1 MNVTAF
7 HKQNKDLV
15 TGKGWDYEEH
25 NFTIML
31 HLLVLTR
38 MNRWVCK
45 ESFKEF
51 LIRLFLIRDQPVQD
65 SFELFLENEVLIS
78 GELGEKHFE
87 FTLSDLLAFTGFA
100 REELK
105 FHVWGTTDEFIRD
118 YQKITYDVWA
128 EESEAGELLDTSED
142 FFLMTSAMNYDLY
155 EIQNLSLNFKKD
167 LSTLID
173 QEFSEINR
181 LVEFL
186 SRKVPKEFFSE
197 YQHSN
202 QKILKEYNYAFTDQD
217 TLFFD
222 PLKEFYPARIRKILE
237 FFIPKDNPSLRA
249 YLNNRGSADSV
260 TNELRAFLKY
270 IKFGFGVKY
279 GLIHLSENPADFQ
292 SCFDPRFENG
302 ELASSIS
309 DEFGSSTSEIFN
321 RCRMVFWLHLL
332 PKT

>member
-1 MNVTAF
+1 MNLTAF

-15 TGKGWDYEEH
+15 TSKGWDYEEH

-51 LIRLFLIRDQPVQD
+51 LVRLFLIRDQPIQD

-87 FTLSDLLAFTGFA
+87 FTLNDLLAFTGFA
-100 REELK
+100 RGELK

-128 EESEAGELLDTSED
+128 EESEEGELLDTSED

-155 EIQNLSLNFKKD
+155 DIQNLSLNFKKD

-173 QEFSEINR
+173 QEFSE
-181 LVEFL
+181 VQQFVDFL
-186 SRKVPKEFFSE
+186 IKKVPDEFFSQFQHTNKKLLDE
-197 YQHSN
+197 YT
-202 QKILKEYNYAFTDQD
+202 YTFTDQD

-237 FFIPKDNPSLRA
+237 FFIPRDNPSLET
-249 YLNNRGSADSV
+249 YLKNRGSADSV
-260 TNELRAFLKY
+260 SQELHAFLNY
-270 IKFGFGVKY
+270 IKLGFGVKY
-279 GLIHLSENPADFQ
+279 GLIQLSDNPDEFQ

-302 ELASSIS
+302 ELAPAITSA
-309 DEFGSSTSEIFN
+309 FGNSTSEIFN
-321 RCRMVFWLHLL
+321 RCGMAFWLHLL
-332 PKT
+332 P